1 MHSRLESRLEA
12 TNQLLADAA
21 LGRSRGD
28 SVRGMTWRAIC
39 VRPCW
44 WDFPGSVEQYMHR
57 VGKGLHSSTSQLN
70 LRAFHGIGGARRGCV
85 AHVEGVFGGV

>member
-57 VGKGLHSSTSQLN
+57 VGRAGRSGRKGASMSFFTRNMVGRCRLKPVFAST
-70 LRAFHGIGGARRGCV
+70 
-85 AHVEGVFGGV
+85 E